1 MPQLL
6 SVSQRASGTRGNYD
20 ETALDKTE
28 EEKKTLDKTK
38 QKIELQ
44 EYLDKPKGIDRTE
57 WKIHDDFKF
66 QFTYHLIFN
75 KD

>member
-44 EYLDKPKGIDRTE
+44 EYLGKGSEKKHR
-57 WKIHDDFKF
+57 
-66 QFTYHLIFN
+66 IFYGLLPN
-75 KD
+75 RGAGGQRG